1 VFTGVRP
8 SDEDRMMV
16 ATYVERAN
24 EIAKLG
30 NAAELIARYPEVVRM
45 LGFLEGKPAAAAAKV
60 LDLHRR
66 HGEEVNGAIERM
78 LAVNAKALRERSLP
92 VDCLLR
98 LTYDSGGGGAA
109 TGPPAEQPAL
119 ERQKQRWEEEAEA
132 ANVYRLWRGDHWWN
146 LVFQGERDVVADDR
160 GVQLIEYLL
169 RHPPDEPIH
178 ASALESLV
186 DGSPLVDGAGAIE
199 TDGHGDGKGGGDG
212 GMVLGGVIVE
222 GAGKKLTGGI
232 TLPALRQEL
241 AELKAA
247 MGDETLPQ
255 DERDDAEEEWQGLVR
270 AHSKGGKSSGQAGR
284 AADRVRKAIKAKIDE
299 WRGLERAKG
308 KPNRVLQAFSK
319 HLEQCLWLPSMGGRG
334 RAGAYGRAGCFT
346 YVPPEGVVWKD

>member
-1 VFTGVRP
+1 
-8 SDEDRMMV
+8 M
-16 ATYVERAN
+16 
-24 EIAKLG
+24 
-30 NAAELIARYPEVVRM
+30 
-45 LGFLEGKPAAAAAKV
+45 
-60 LDLHRR
+60 
-66 HGEEVNGAIERM
+66 
-78 LAVNAKALRERSLP
+78 
-92 VDCLLR
+92 
-98 LTYDSGGGGAA
+98 
-109 TGPPAEQPAL
+109 
-119 ERQKQRWEEEAEA
+119 
-132 ANVYRLWRGDHWWN
+132 
-146 LVFQGERDVVADDR
+146 
-160 GVQLIEYLL
+160 
-169 RHPPDEPIH
+169 
-178 ASALESLV
+178 
-186 DGSPLVDGAGAIE
+186 
-199 TDGHGDGKGGGDG
+199 
-212 GMVLGGVIVE
+212 
-222 GAGKKLTGGI
+222 GGI